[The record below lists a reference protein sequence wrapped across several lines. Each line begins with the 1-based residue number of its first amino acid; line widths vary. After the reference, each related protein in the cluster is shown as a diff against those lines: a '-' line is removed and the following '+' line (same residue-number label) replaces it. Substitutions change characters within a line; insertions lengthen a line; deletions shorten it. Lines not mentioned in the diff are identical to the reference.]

1 MNPSDWFEG
10 IDRLRQRQGTA
21 MERLGLGPHV
31 TPSHVVLILPGLRLR
46 CYGAGRPH
54 CPPLLIVPAPIK
66 RWYIWDL
73 SPERSVVR
81 KALAQ
86 GFGVYVI
93 EWSAPPRAG
102 GTLGLA
108 DYAGPMIDA
117 CADVIARLSACRQVF
132 LCGHSLGGILATL
145 YSAWR
150 QERVAALAL
159 FEAPVNFNTVARVLR
174 RGAGAALL
182 ASVPPDRARRIPGS
196 VLSAIFANAAPGAF
210 YAAPGID
217 LLASAVSPRHL
228 ATHLRVQRWA
238 LDELPMAR
246 LLFDEV
252 VALLFAQNSFIRGEL
267 VLGGTRLAAH
277 QVTAPLLTLYRPI
290 SSLAP
295 PDTVLGFHNAAGSV
309 HKVLLPYLGDVG
321 VALQHVAPLVGDSAH
336 LYVWPR
342 VLDWLAQLSPVP
354 RLLH

>member
-1 MNPSDWFEG
+1 MNSSEWFEG
-10 IDRLRQRQGTA
+10 IDRLRQRQGNT
-21 MERLGLGPHV
+21 MDRLGLGARV
-31 TPSHVVLILPGLRLR
+31 TPSHVVFSAPGLRLR
-46 CYGAGRPH
+46 SYGAGMAR

-93 EWSAPPRAG
+93 EWSAPPRTG

-117 CADVIARLSACRQVF
+117 CIAVIARISACRQVF
-132 LCGHSLGGILATL
+132 LCGHSLGGILAAL

-150 QERVAALAL
+150 PERVAALAL
-159 FEAPVNFNTVARVLR
+159 FEAPVNFNTTARVLR
-174 RGAGAALL
+174 QVAGAALL
-182 ASVPPDRARRIPGS
+182 ASVPRERSRRIPGS

-210 YAAPGID
+210 YAGPGID
-217 LLASAVSPRHL
+217 FLASAVSPKHL

-238 LDELPMAR
+238 LDELPMSR
-246 LLFDEV
+246 LLFDEA
-252 VALLFAQNSFIRGEL
+252 VALLFAQNSFMRGEL
-267 VLGGTRLAAH
+267 VLGGVRLAPQ
-277 QVTAPLLTLYRPI
+277 QVTAPLLTLYRPF

-295 PDTVLGFHNAAGSV
+295 PDTVLGFHGAAGSA

-321 VALQHVAPLVGDSAH
+321 VALQHVGPLVGDSAH
-336 LYVWPR
+336 LVVWPR
-342 VLDWLAQLSPVP
+342 VLDWLARLSPVP
-354 RLLH
+354 RLVH